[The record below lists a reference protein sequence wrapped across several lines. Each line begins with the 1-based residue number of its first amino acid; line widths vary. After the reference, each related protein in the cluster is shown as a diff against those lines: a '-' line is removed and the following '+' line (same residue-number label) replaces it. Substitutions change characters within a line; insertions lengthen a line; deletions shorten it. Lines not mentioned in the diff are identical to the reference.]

1 MLARKSRKNI
11 IENETVEN
19 NLLRVAGYIRL
30 SVNKADQPSDSIENQ
45 KKIIEGYSE
54 TNLGLQFE
62 KFYIDDKSS
71 GRDFN
76 RPAFN
81 EMLEDIRAG
90 KINCVIVKDLSRL
103 GRSLIDV
110 GYYVQ
115 MFFPSQKVRF
125 ISIANG
131 IDTLDGMTNITFGKL
146 PSDRISLTSLMD
158 EQYAI
163 DISKKAQSV
172 LNDYIKEGKHVAP
185 RAPYG
190 YRKSDSDCHTLVPD
204 VKSAVVVKDIFSM
217 ALSKISINEIVRRLN
232 TAGTLT
238 PISYA
243 ISQGLKGNYNQGNGL
258 WNSRTV
264 KDILTNQTY
273 VGDLQQGKDKHVVQ
287 NTHEPLVRRD
297 VFDAVQQLISA
308 GASISPNKTNA
319 PREDNIL
326 RGKVICG
333 CCGSKMQRRKGSGNA
348 IWYFFTCISNNRL
361 GVGYCTGM
369 YIREADIMNAILH
382 EAKSY
387 IHDNEVDSLTYVDQK
402 AVLEANAKQL
412 EQQINEQR
420 EVSRSRYENFIMGI
434 ADKDDLVHDR
444 NKRETLH
451 AELQDVNN
459 QIKGMNEK
467 HEQYLLFC
475 NALNDKG
482 KVGQLIAD
490 YILNVSV
497 LANGQINVKWRDS

>member
-1 MLARKSRKNI
+1 MLARKSRKNL
-11 IENETVEN
+11 IENKTIEN
-19 NLLRVAGYIRL
+19 KLLRAAGYIRL

-45 KKIIEGYSE
+45 KKIIRGYSE
-54 TNLGLQFE
+54 TNCDLQLE
-62 KFYIDDKSS
+62 KFYIDDNAS

-81 EMLEDIRAG
+81 EMIEDIRVG

-131 IDTLDGMTNITFGKL
+131 INTLDGMTNITFGKL
-146 PSDRISLTSLMD
+146 PGDQISLTSLMD

-163 DISKKAQSV
+163 DISKKMQSV
-172 LNDYIKEGKHVAP
+172 LKNYIEEGKCVAP

-190 YRKSDSDCHTLVPD
+190 YRKSDSDCHTLIPD
-204 VKSAVVVKDIFSM
+204 AESAIVVKDIFSM
-217 ALSKISINEIVRRLN
+217 ALSRISINEIVRRLN
-232 TAGTLT
+232 TTEILN

-243 ISQGLKGNYNQGNGL
+243 VSQGLKGNYNRGNGL

-264 KDILTNQTY
+264 KDILINRTY
-273 VGDLQQGKDKHVVQ
+273 VGDLEQGHDKYVVQ
-287 NTHEPLVRRD
+287 NTHERLVPREI
-297 VFDAVQQLISA
+297 FDTVQQLIA
-308 GASISPNKTNA
+308 ENAATSPNKTNV

-348 IWYFFTCISNNRL
+348 NWHFFTCISNNRL
-361 GVGYCTGM
+361 GAGHCKGM
-369 YIREADIMNAILH
+369 YIRESDIMDAIFR
-382 EAKSY
+382 EVKSY
-387 IHDNEVDSLTYVDQK
+387 IHDNEAAFLTYVDRK
-402 AVLEANAKQL
+402 AVLEANEKQL
-412 EQQINEQR
+412 ARQINEQR
-420 EVSRSRYENFIMGI
+420 EVSRSRYENFITSI
-434 ADKDDLVHDR
+434 ADKDDYTLER
-444 NKRETLH
+444 NKHEALH
-451 AELQDVNN
+451 AELQDINN
-459 QIKGMNEK
+459 QIKWLSEK

-475 NALNDKG
+475 NAFNDKG
-482 KVGQLIAD
+482 KIGPLVAD
-490 YILNVSV
+490 YI
-497 LANGQINVKWRDS
+497 